1 MWLMTEH
8 VWPLRLNVKCGV
20 QTQTCPYS
28 YSMDFNYLTS
38 VADFILFQRFHN
50 CLERLLKCDVW

>member
-8 VWPLRLNVKCGV
+8 VWPLQLNVKCGV

-28 YSMDFNYLTS
+28 YSVDFNYL
-38 VADFILFQRFHN
+38 VADFILFQCFHN
-50 CLERLLKCDVW
+50 CLERL